1 MDFIKSASETTRH
14 SLKVGIS
21 VKWHQA
27 RPVLSDLFGRCR
39 LRILTFTTLYPNLL
53 QPQHGIFV
61 ETRLRKL
68 LASGV
73 VSARVVAP
81 CPWFP
86 FASARFGR
94 YPYLRRMPSEETR
107 HGLHVEHPRYP
118 VFPRIGMSAAPL
130 ALCAAVL
137 PFLRRQDSRRPRL
150 RSDRC
155 ALFLSGRRRCR
166 SARTRP
172 RPPGRRHRPG
182 ERSQYHRT
190 ARGACSWIRWAARR
204 ADGLV
209 TVSSGLKRR
218 LVELGVGADRVRV
231 LRNGVD
237 LALFRPH
244 DREAGRAGLGFTR
257 PTLLAVGN
265 LVALKQHWLMVE
277 ALTHLPEVELVIVGE
292 GPERTSIEK
301 LARERKVADR
311 VRLLGRCRRIAFP
324 EIYSAA
330 DLLLLVSTHEGWPNV
345 LLESMACG
353 TAVVVSPMDGIA
365 DIVATAEA
373 GRILADVTPN
383 GLALESANSSQ
394 RRRPAPQPVST
405 PSNSIGRAR
414 PMGKSRCSTKSWNG
428 ARKSGPL
435 PCTQPNAARYAG
447 RLRHNGRRCAPRSA
461 RYR

>member
-27 RPVLSDLFGRCR
+27 RPVSSDLFGRCR

-94 YPYLRRMPSEETR
+94 YAVFARMPSEETR
-107 HGLHVEHPRYP
+107 HGLHVERPRYP
-118 VFPRIGMSAAPL
+118 VLPRIGMSAAPL

-137 PFLRRQDSRRPRL
+137 PFLRRQIRDGHDFDLIDAHYFYPDGIGAVLLGRALDRPVIV
-150 RSDRC
+150 
-155 ALFLSGRRRCR
+155 
-166 SARTRP
+166 
-172 RPPGRRHRPG
+172 
-182 ERSQYHRT
+182 T
-190 ARGACSWIRWAARR
+190 ARGSDLNVIAQHAVPLRWIRWAARH

-209 TVSSGLKRR
+209 AVSSGLKRR
-218 LVELGVGADRVRV
+218 LVELGIGADRVRV

-237 LALFRPH
+237 LALFHPR
-244 DREAGRAGLGFTR
+244 DREAARATLGLTR
-257 PTLLAVGN
+257 PSVLAVGN
-265 LVALKQHWLMVE
+265 LVALKRHWLMLE
-277 ALTHLPEVELVIVGE
+277 AISHLPQVELVIVGE
-292 GPERTSIEK
+292 GPERTRIEN

-311 VRLLGRCRRIAFP
+311 VRLLGRVPQDRLP

-365 DIVATAEA
+365 DIVGTADA
-373 GRILADVTPN
+373 GRILADVSPN
-383 GLALESANSSQ
+383 GLAVAIRELLAAPPSRAATRLYAEQFDWQSTTDGQLALFLEILE
-394 RRRPAPQPVST
+394 RRSKA
-405 PSNSIGRAR
+405 
-414 PMGKSRCSTKSWNG
+414 
-428 ARKSGPL
+428 
-435 PCTQPNAARYAG
+435 
-447 RLRHNGRRCAPRSA
+447 RSA
-461 RYR
+461 PLHAA

>member
-39 LRILTFTTLYPNLL
+39 LRILTFTTLYPNLS

-73 VSARVVAP
+73 VNARVVAP

-94 YPYLRRMPSEETR
+94 YAVFARMPSEETR
-107 HGLHVEHPRYP
+107 HGLHIEHPRYP

-137 PFLRRQDSRRPRL
+137 PFLRRQIRDGHDFDLMDAHYFYPDGVAAVLLGRALDRPVIV
-150 RSDRC
+150 
-155 ALFLSGRRRCR
+155 
-166 SARTRP
+166 
-172 RPPGRRHRPG
+172 
-182 ERSQYHRT
+182 T
-190 ARGACSWIRWAARR
+190 ARGSDLNIIAQHAVPGSWIRWAARH

-209 TVSSGLKRR
+209 AVSGGLKRR

-237 LALFRPH
+237 LALFHPR
-244 DREAGRAGLGFTR
+244 DREAARASLGFTR

-292 GPERTSIEK
+292 GPERTSIEN
-301 LARERKVADR
+301 LAHKRKVADR
-311 VRLLGRCRRIAFP
+311 VRLLGRVPQDRLP

-353 TAVVVSPMDGIA
+353 TPVVVSPMDGIA
-365 DIVATAEA
+365 DIVGTAEA
-373 GRILADVTPN
+373 GRILADVTPS
-383 GLALESANSSQ
+383 GLALVIRELLAAPPSRAATRLYAEQFDWQSTTDGQ
-394 RRRPAPQPVST
+394 IALFHEILERRSKVRPAPH
-405 PSNSIGRAR
+405 
-414 PMGKSRCSTKSWNG
+414 
-428 ARKSGPL
+428 
-435 PCTQPNAARYAG
+435 AA
-447 RLRHNGRRCAPRSA
+447 
-461 RYR
+461 